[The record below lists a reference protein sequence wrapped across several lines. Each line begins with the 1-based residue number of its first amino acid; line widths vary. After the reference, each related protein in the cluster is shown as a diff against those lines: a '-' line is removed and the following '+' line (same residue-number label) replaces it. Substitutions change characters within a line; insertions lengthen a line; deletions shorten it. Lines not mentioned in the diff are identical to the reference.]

1 MQGQRSNEDRTDFYR
16 RTGWSTLASAKEC
29 LWNIHFRYKIKSC
42 IVFDMIL
49 INKLLLFNL
58 DFVWYTIYILHNW
71 VGEWHSWLCILF
83 VPFTLLN
90 ALYYTITDDDKVF
103 WRVQHS
109 FPTFDINDREEAFRT
124 LSSVPLSLV
133 NYWVEVERF
142 YAFRKRIKL
151 HRKHSILIT
160 DW

>member
-58 DFVWYTIYILHNW
+58 DFVWYTFYIIELDNDTPDF
-71 VGEWHSWLCILF
+71 VF